1 MEEKPNA
8 SRNNTPPKTPAW
20 VKAFFI
26 VILLLILVVII
37 AHLMGLRVDHG
48 GASGLFRI
56 PMSRL
61 NTLYIL

>member
-26 VILLLILVVII
+26 VIVLLVLIVII
-37 AHLMGLRVDHG
+37 AHLMGLRFDHG
-48 GASGLFRI
+48 GASALFSI
-56 PMSRL
+56 SITHL
-61 NTLYIL
+61 NVQQIL